1 MLGVKVLE
9 NKHEC
14 CCCCCA
20 CDIPE
25 SVVSS
30 ISGGFPYDDDERR
43 FLAVSLGMFSII
55 RIVRTGQYVINASE
69 YIVPD
74 KECVTTSDDDPCS
87 VFKSMAFPT
96 SEFGCT
102 AEKSFFEKGNGKCGC
117 GS

>member
-25 SVVSS
+25 SVASS
-30 ISGGFPYDDDERR
+30 VSGGFPYDDDERR

-87 VFKSMAFPT
+87 VFKSMAFPA